1 MSDHVVDT
9 EYDDDGPLDDPIP
22 ETPEERQL
30 RSLDSFFSE
39 LNSGVRLLIQRIE
52 PSWCRGVLEEIEI
65 GNDPLDVDY
74 FIDTWGGK
82 LLSVKIRR
90 KNGTL
95 GGVHPIP
102 LYSYPPLV
110 RGERIYERERNSR
123 PTEKDTEKPSSPS
136 VVVNPSNGIDKLIQA
151 LPALLPMATSW
162 FQAAEAR
169 RQSDRDLMMQMIAR
183 SQRSSGLSD
192 ITQLG
197 SVMSQLS
204 EVFKSNF
211 TQSDPND
218 FSAFLPQALDI
229 LQKVLVHEPKS
240 QKSHRIT
247 STKPVPEPEMRPI
260 TSITTTKQD
269 DLARSLAALPP
280 EAGAAKLIEALG
292 MMSPDKR
299 DQVWST
305 FLSQYEE
312 TMEPED
318 DDINTDDENDF
329 RGAK

>member
-1 MSDHVVDT
+1 MSDHEVDT
-9 EYDDDGPLDDPIP
+9 EYEEEELLDDVP
-22 ETPEERQL
+22 ETPEEKQL
-30 RSLDSFFSE
+30 RSLDEFFGE

-65 GNDPLDVDY
+65 GNEPLDIDY
-74 FIDTWGGK
+74 FIETWGGK

-90 KNGTL
+90 KTGTL
-95 GGVHPIP
+95 GGAHPIP

-110 RGERIYERERNSR
+110 RGERLYERERN
-123 PTEKDTEKPSSPS
+123 PIQKPEKEESTSAPS
-136 VVVNPSNGIDKLIQA
+136 VVVNPSNGLDKLIQA
-151 LPALLPMATSW
+151 LPALIPVATSW

-218 FSAFLPQALDI
+218 FSAFIPQALD
-229 LQKVLVHEPKS
+229 VLKMLAKPDASIGPKP
-240 QKSHRIT
+240 HRIT
-247 STKPVPEPEMRPI
+247 GTKPVPEPTMRPV
-260 TSITTTKQD
+260 TSITTTNQD
-269 DLARSLAALPP
+269 DLARKLASLPAD
-280 EAGAAKLIEALG
+280 AGAEKLIEALG

-305 FLSQYEE
+305 FLSQYEDV
-312 TMEPED
+312 MDEPED
-318 DDINTDDENDF
+318 DIDDDETNL